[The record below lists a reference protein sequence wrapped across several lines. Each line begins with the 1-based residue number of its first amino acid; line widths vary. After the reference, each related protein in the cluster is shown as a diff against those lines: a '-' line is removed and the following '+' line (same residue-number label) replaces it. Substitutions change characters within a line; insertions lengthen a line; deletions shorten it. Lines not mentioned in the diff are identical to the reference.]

1 MILAIDIGNSNI
13 TLGCI
18 DNDRILFEAR
28 MATDLIK
35 TSDQYCAELKNM
47 LELFRTNIPRSR
59 APLFLPWCR
68 RCSTPSARPLP
79 SCWERGAA

>member
-28 MATDLIK
+28 MA
-35 TSDQYCAELKNM
+35 CA
-47 LELFRTNIPRSR
+47 RRSTGACIPWRS
-59 APLFLPWCR
+59 
-68 RCSTPSARPLP
+68 
-79 SCWERGAA
+79 